1 MLFCKVILWNMTIT
15 GPRFSQLLSNHREHT
30 YTYIPHTCM
39 ILCFGVLQKIKSIN
53 VKIGTSYLVTLLLVY
68 LFGNFISVI
77 KWRHNFF
84 SNINIENLLENI
96 SHFHFGY
103 SLKMYIKKRWQFR
116 VSQGSLN
123 EDVTGNWQTV
133 NQGLFTHPHKGKKKC
148 YEAFGLLQL
157 KHFHDNFLS

>member
-1 MLFCKVILWNMTIT
+1 
-15 GPRFSQLLSNHREHT
+15 
-30 YTYIPHTCM
+30 
-39 ILCFGVLQKIKSIN
+39 
-53 VKIGTSYLVTLLLVY
+53 
-68 LFGNFISVI
+68 
-77 KWRHNFF
+77 
-84 SNINIENLLENI
+84 
-96 SHFHFGY
+96 
-103 SLKMYIKKRWQFR
+103 MYIKKRWQFR